1 MPSKRHCPQ
10 QGGIWMGQLPALK
23 PFMTWK
29 YFNII
34 WVTLY
39 ERDSPGLSYSL
50 ERNKV
55 PLRQPRVKIACHGL
69 WAGSKCQWLP
79 AFLTWLALFFCR
91 SSQKLAPTL
100 LILAERARAMEMP
113 GMVSDPMGGLRRR
126 RGSAGWGEEQGRL
139 PNTQPVQHIASLL
152 PSFHLTRY
160 LKLVYI
166 VYDFETKKHNFT
178 FVKVT

>member
-1 MPSKRHCPQ
+1 MDGS
-10 QGGIWMGQLPALK
+10 ILWQLSALK

-79 AFLTWLALFFCR
+79 AFLTRLALFFCR

-100 LILAERARAMEMP
+100 LILAELVREVPRI
-113 GMVSDPMGGLRRR
+113 VSDPMDGLRRHR
-126 RGSAGWGEEQGRL
+126 ESAGRGEEQSRL
-139 PNTQPVQHIASLL
+139 PNTQPVQHIASFL
-152 PSFHLTRY
+152 HLTCY
-160 LKLVYI
+160 LKLGYI
-166 VYDFETKKHNFT
+166 VYDFKETQLHICKGHLIYC
-178 FVKVT
+178 